1 VAEASVLSSEVG
13 GLADLSPTMLA
24 QIEEFF
30 VNYQKVRG
38 IEITVRGRDDQHAA
52 KYYLEEASIPG
63 TK

>member
-1 VAEASVLSSEVG
+1 MAEASVLYSEVG
-13 GLADLSPTMLA
+13 GLADLPPTMLA

-38 IEITVRGRDDQHAA
+38 IEITVLGRDDQHAA
-52 KYYLEEASIPG
+52 EYLLEEASISG